1 MAGGIWESDCKKI
14 YLVVSFP
21 EKKKKIQ
28 EKSESHSCGSFKVL
42 DTTFE
47 T

>member
-1 MAGGIWESDCKKI
+1 MQSDCKKT

-21 EKKKKIQ
+21 EKNKIQ
-28 EKSESHSCGSFKVL
+28 EKSESHSCGSFEVR

>member
-1 MAGGIWESDCKKI
+1 MESDCSKT

-21 EKKKKIQ
+21 ETNKKKIQ
-28 EKSESHSCGSFKVL
+28 EKSESHSGGSFEVL

>member
-21 EKKKKIQ
+21 EKKKIQ
-28 EKSESHSCGSFKVL
+28 EKTESHSCGSFKVL